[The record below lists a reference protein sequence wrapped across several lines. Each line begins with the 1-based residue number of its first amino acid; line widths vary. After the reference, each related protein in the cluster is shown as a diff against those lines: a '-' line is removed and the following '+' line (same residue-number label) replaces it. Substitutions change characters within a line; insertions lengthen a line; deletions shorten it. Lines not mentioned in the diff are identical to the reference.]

1 MPSKKSREIRGNVL
15 PEKSDGHFSMGA
27 GPVDFAA
34 VRASLERTGPVI
46 DVIRNQSFHIA
57 RENLLQQS
65 ITECAA
71 PVESFHVNAHTR
83 FFNYFRQLP
92 SDMVV
97 FNHHETTAELP
108 AGHIPLPCQNNPV
121 LLLRPSQKIPVH
133 IPPVKAG
140 IITENPE
147 PAGQCSQIDIGC
159 KFKIRRFY
167 ISRGMALK

>member
-1 MPSKKSREIRGNVL
+1 VL
-15 PEKSDGHFSMGA
+15 SEKLNGHCPMCA

-34 VRASLERTGPVI
+34 VRAFLERNGPVI

-57 RENLLQQS
+57 PENILQQS
-65 ITECAA
+65 ITACAA
-71 PVESFHVNAHTR
+71 PVESFHVNAQAR

-92 SDMVV
+92 PDMVV
-97 FNHHETTAELP
+97 FNHHETAAELP
-108 AGHIPLPCQNNPV
+108 AGHIPLPRQDNPV

-133 IPPVKAG
+133 VPPVKAG

-159 KFKIRRFY
+159 KFQIRRFY
-167 ISRGMALK
+167 IRRGMALK